1 MREREEYFVCDFE
14 REREREREREPAKTQ
29 KMRTVLLI
37 EIISFFHLV
46 YLCEVCVSV
55 SSKIWAK
62 PVWPH
67 GLSLSRSREREKTY
81 LNNPSDCRH

>member
-1 MREREEYFVCDFE
+1 MREREEYFVCDF
-14 REREREREREPAKTQ
+14 EREREREREPAKTQ

-55 SSKIWAK
+55 RQQNMGKTRLA
-62 PVWPH
+62 
-67 GLSLSRSREREKTY
+67 SRVEPIQEQREREN
-81 LNNPSDCRH
+81 LS